1 MNPESY
7 SNLSIDLT
15 KQLSKNDKKSNGIY
29 FTPPTTIIRNL
40 KALEPYMKNI
50 KTVLEPSCGSCEY
63 ITRLN
68 DNLDITGIEF
78 DKTIYAAI
86 RSLIHGSVKIFNEDF
101 LKYEPSKSFDLIIGN
116 PPYFVMKKKDVNP
129 IYYDYF
135 DGRPNIFI
143 MFIIKSLKMLNKN
156 GILSFVLPRNFLNCL
171 YYDKTRKHISQNFTI
186 IDILECGADYIE
198 TKQDTVTIIIQRKS
212 DTEKQNDKYLLKV
225 GLSTIFGLPDNIE
238 KLKLLYN
245 DSTTLSKLNFKVNV
259 GNVVWNQVKDILTND
274 EKKTRLIYSSDIKD
288 GKLVQKTYKNK
299 DKKNFIDKQGITTP
313 LLVVNRGYGV
323 GNYNFNYCLI
333 EGGFSYLIENHLI
346 CIKYMEEI
354 TNDELTTLYK
364 KIINSLENKKTKQF
378 VEIYFGNNAINTTEL
393 CNILPIYQ

>member
-1 MNPESY
+1 
-7 SNLSIDLT
+7 
-15 KQLSKNDKKSNGIY
+15 
-29 FTPPTTIIRNL
+29 
-40 KALEPYMKNI
+40 
-50 KTVLEPSCGSCEY
+50 
-63 ITRLN
+63 
-68 DNLDITGIEF
+68 
-78 DKTIYAAI
+78 
-86 RSLIHGSVKIFNEDF
+86 
-101 LKYEPSKSFDLIIGN
+101 
-116 PPYFVMKKKDVNP
+116 
-129 IYYDYF
+129 
-135 DGRPNIFI
+135 